1 MPLDLS
7 PLATPII
14 RSKIEEPSV
23 VETTH
28 QDSPLPHP
36 ESTTS
41 DEKVRA
47 VEKIT
52 LHAFVYCLYLWVCMA
67 CGGQRTTC
75 RNKFT
80 SHTV

>member
-41 DEKVRA
+41 DEKVRNFIFL
-47 VEKIT
+47 VETQTWCIKTIPSK
-52 LHAFVYCLYLWVCMA
+52 AKYLIYLKC
-67 CGGQRTTC
+67 
-75 RNKFT
+75 
-80 SHTV
+80 

>member
-14 RSKIEEPSV
+14 RNKIEEPSV

-36 ESTTS
+36 ESTTN
-41 DEKVRA
+41 DEKVRIPFSFWNSLS
-47 VEKIT
+47 ESSDD
-52 LHAFVYCLYLWVCMA
+52 LWVSCT
-67 CGGQRTTC
+67 R
-75 RNKFT
+75 
-80 SHTV
+80 

>member
-41 DEKVRA
+41 DEKVRS
-47 VEKIT
+47 
-52 LHAFVYCLYLWVCMA
+52 LYLQKKLKLSGKKKSAFSVKS
-67 CGGQRTTC
+67 
-75 RNKFT
+75 NI
-80 SHTV
+80 

>member
-14 RSKIEEPSV
+14 RNKIEEPSV

-36 ESTTS
+36 ESTTN
-41 DEKVRA
+41 DEKVRTFIFLLL
-47 VEKIT
+47 EFIFQ
-52 LHAFVYCLYLWVCMA
+52 LSDDL
-67 CGGQRTTC
+67 
-75 RNKFT
+75 
-80 SHTV
+80 

>member
-14 RSKIEEPSV
+14 RNKIEEPSV

-36 ESTTS
+36 ESTTN
-41 DEKVRA
+41 DEKVRNFIFLFL
-47 VEKIT
+47 EFIFW
-52 LHAFVYCLYLWVCMA
+52 LSDDL
-67 CGGQRTTC
+67 
-75 RNKFT
+75 
-80 SHTV
+80 